1 VYKPLIFILRSVSYG
16 LALAFVVLLIQSQSE
31 DSTLVAN
38 LKKLW
43 AKPPVS
49 YSSAV
54 RKASPAVVNI
64 ISESFTVN
72 ANFNRP
78 ARVAPQSLGSGV
90 IIQSNG
96 YIVTNRHVVANA
108 DRIIVLMQ
116 DGRRFTAELIGMDM
130 LTDLALLHINAID
143 LPIIPQSL
151 NHRPEVGDVVL
162 AIGNPLNL
170 GLTITQGII
179 GATKKTF
186 KHHDARTTD
195 LLQMD
200 AAINKGNSGGALVNS
215 NGTLVGINSLAFQ
228 TRGQNDANGI
238 SFAIPY
244 ATVHKITNKLLK
256 DGRVIRGWLG
266 VSGRPVNNKG
276 EDVRSTVEAV
286 DGIRLTSVDPRS
298 PAHIGGLAK
307 DDIIQKINAVQV
319 TGIIH
324 ILGVVEDIPPGEK
337 ITFGIKRGD
346 EILQVD
352 VTITE
357 SR

>member
-1 VYKPLIFILRSVSYG
+1 MLS
-16 LALAFVVLLIQSQSE
+16 
-31 DSTLVAN
+31 N

-43 AKPPVS
+43 AEPSVS

-54 RKASPAVVNI
+54 RKAAPAVVNI
-64 ISESFTVN
+64 ISESFTQGSYSRQV
-72 ANFNRP
+72 RST
-78 ARVAPQSLGSGV
+78 PQSLGSGV

-108 DRIIVLMQ
+108 DRIIVLLQ
-116 DGRRFTAELIGMDM
+116 DGRRFIAELIGMDV
-130 LTDLALLHINAID
+130 LTDLALLHINAVD
-143 LPIIPQSL
+143 LPVIPQNPNL
-151 NHRPEVGDVVL
+151 RAEVGDVVL

-186 KHHDARTTD
+186 THHDARTTD

-215 NGTLVGINSLAFQ
+215 NGILVGINSLAFQ
-228 TRGQNDANGI
+228 TNSQTEANGI

-244 ATVHKITNKLLK
+244 STVYKITNKLLK

-266 VSGRPVNNKG
+266 VTGRPVNKAG
-276 EDVRSTVEAV
+276 EDVRSTVEEV
-286 DGIRLTSVDPRS
+286 DGIRLSSVDPRS
-298 PAHIGGLAK
+298 PAHFGGLLK
-307 DDIIQKINAVQV
+307 NDIIQKINGKQV
-319 TGIIH
+319 TGIRH
-324 ILGVVEDIPPGEK
+324 ILGVVEDTPPGQQIEFTVK
-337 ITFGIKRGD
+337 RAGELIT
-346 EILQVD
+346 VT